1 MVVGEDKLETS
12 HDQFLFFLEHFYP
25 RVAKQLEK
33 CPDFYKNL
41 LFRYIFYIV
50 QTQSLPMTTMSLM
63 FEKMPKDVQ
72 SKICERIVYP
82 QPQELLDEL
91 SNVLVER
98 ELMRVFHNGECRK
111 LKPTRDEIL
120 AEMLKI
126 PGFMEKFMDKNE
138 KNKERD
144 ARTIVAQQE
153 HKRHL
158 REKFV

>member
-1 MVVGEDKLETS
+1 
-12 HDQFLFFLEHFYP
+12 
-25 RVAKQLEK
+25 
-33 CPDFYKNL
+33 
-41 LFRYIFYIV
+41 
-50 QTQSLPMTTMSLM
+50 MTTMSLM
-63 FEKMPKDVQ
+63 FEKMPTDVQ

-111 LKPTRDEIL
+111 LKPTRDEIFT
-120 AEMLKI
+120 EMLKI
-126 PGFMEKFMDKNE
+126 PGFMEKFMDNNE
-138 KNKERD
+138 KNKEHD
-144 ARTIVAQQE
+144 AQAIKAREE

>member
-1 MVVGEDKLETS
+1 
-12 HDQFLFFLEHFYP
+12 
-25 RVAKQLEK
+25 
-33 CPDFYKNL
+33 
-41 LFRYIFYIV
+41 
-50 QTQSLPMTTMSLM
+50 MTTLSLM
-63 FEKMPKDVQ
+63 FEKMPTDVQ

-111 LKPTRDEIL
+111 LKPTRDEIFT
-120 AEMLKI
+120 EMLKI
-126 PGFMEKFMDKNE
+126 PGFMEKFMDKNK

-144 ARTIVAQQE
+144 DRAIVAQQE
-153 HKRHL
+153 HKRRL

>member
-1 MVVGEDKLETS
+1 
-12 HDQFLFFLEHFYP
+12 
-25 RVAKQLEK
+25 
-33 CPDFYKNL
+33 
-41 LFRYIFYIV
+41 
-50 QTQSLPMTTMSLM
+50 M
-63 FEKMPKDVQ
+63 FEKMPTDVQ

-91 SNVLVER
+91 SNVCTLR

-111 LKPTRDEIL
+111 LKPTRDEIFT
-120 AEMLKI
+120 EMLKI

-144 ARTIVAQQE
+144 NRAIMAQQE
-153 HKRHL
+153 HKRRL